1 MFLTYKS
8 NYATA
13 TLETLRR
20 LSPAK
25 FFLEFS
31 VRNIWRETL
40 PVNPGDVDL

>member
-13 TLETLRR
+13 TLEILRR
-20 LSPAK
+20 LSSAE
-25 FFLEFS
+25 FFPECS
-31 VRNIWRETL
+31 VRNIWSETL